1 MARWGLPARYYLTLT
16 GLAFILDDSW
26 PIGRPTNCR
35 LLARDPVIIPY
46 RALRRFIRRGPFGE
60 ELLKL
65 D

>member
-46 RALRRFIRRGPFGE
+46 RALRRFIRRGPFGD